1 MKKNKKFTK
10 VLFPK
15 PLNVGK
21 RNWGIER
28 LLLVI
33 PRVLSLKILQIKKGK
48 KGGLQY
54 HRLKNECGYILS
66 GKLLVRYDNG
76 KGVLKE
82 KMLSKGKCFHFPPG
96 AVHQEEAITDV
107 KILEASTPH
116 FNDRVRVE
124 NFYNLNMEPGLPTTN
139 IKDVKVR

>member
-33 PRVLSLKILQIKKGK
+33 PSVLSLKILQIKKGK

-107 KILEASTPH
+107 EILEASTPH

-124 NFYNLNMEPGLPTTN
+124 NFYNLNMELGLPTTN

>member
-33 PRVLSLKILQIKKGK
+33 PSVLSLKILQIKKGK

-107 KILEASTPH
+107 EILEASTPH

-124 NFYNLNMEPGLPTTN
+124 NFYNLNMEAGLPTTN